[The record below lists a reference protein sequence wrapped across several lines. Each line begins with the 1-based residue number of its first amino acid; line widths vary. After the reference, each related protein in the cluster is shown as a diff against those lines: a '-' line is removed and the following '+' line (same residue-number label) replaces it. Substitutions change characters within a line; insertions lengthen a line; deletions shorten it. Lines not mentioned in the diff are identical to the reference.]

1 MPALAFISYR
11 RDDTGLEAQGLYL
24 QLKGRF
30 GSGQLFMDVNS
41 VPVGSPWP
49 QRVKD
54 KLLKAAVVL
63 AMIGPGWLTASDQ
76 YGRRRLDFPD
86 DWVHLELATALARG
100 TPIIPVVVGHKFSAP
115 PPDALPDELQELF
128 QLEGV
133 TLRPEAATW
142 QADMDSVARELIG
155 FGLKDGD
162 PGPDVLPTPS
172 RKKAR
177 LPGLTE
183 DQLNREL
190 EDLPGWEPW
199 EDTTPREYPKSRQ
212 ELRKNFVF
220 SSFDAAIGFMAYLA
234 PRFNGINHHPR
245 WSNEWTTVQIRL
257 TTWDADNKITSEDV
271 RTAHMVDQ
279 ARIEFLAQRSSR

>member
-1 MPALAFISYR
+1 MPGLAFISYR
-11 RDDTGLEAQGLYL
+11 RDDTGSEAQGLYL

-54 KLLKAAVVL
+54 KLLKATVVL

-100 TPIIPVVVGHKFSAP
+100 TSIIPVVVGHKFSLP
-115 PPDALPDELQELF
+115 PPDALPDELQGLF
-128 QLEGV
+128 ELEGV
-133 TLRPEAATW
+133 MLRPEVATW

-155 FGLKDGD
+155 YGLKDGD

-183 DQLNREL
+183 DQLNHEL

-220 SSFDAAIGFMAYLA
+220 SSFEAAIGFMAYLA
-234 PRFNGINHHPR
+234 PRFNSLNHHPR

-271 RTAHMVDQ
+271 RAAHMVDQ
-279 ARIEFLAQRSSR
+279 ARKMFLAQRSSR

>member
-1 MPALAFISYR
+1 
-11 RDDTGLEAQGLYL
+11 
-24 QLKGRF
+24 
-30 GSGQLFMDVNS
+30 
-41 VPVGSPWP
+41 
-49 QRVKD
+49 
-54 KLLKAAVVL
+54 
-63 AMIGPGWLTASDQ
+63 
-76 YGRRRLDFPD
+76 
-86 DWVHLELATALARG
+86 
-100 TPIIPVVVGHKFSAP
+100 
-115 PPDALPDELQELF
+115 LQELF